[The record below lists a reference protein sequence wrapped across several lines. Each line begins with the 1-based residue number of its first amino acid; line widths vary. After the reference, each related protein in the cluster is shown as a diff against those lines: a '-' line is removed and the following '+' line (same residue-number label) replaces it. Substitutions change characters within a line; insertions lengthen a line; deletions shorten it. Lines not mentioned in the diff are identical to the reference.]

1 MEPTQT
7 TEQIVSTP
15 NSNTKKLAVLVLILA
30 IILGVLLMQKTKN
43 EAPER
48 VQNNKVAAPLT
59 AAQKESKQFT
69 DDINSATSFN
79 NESSLKE
86 IDKEFK

>member
-59 AAQKESKQFT
+59 AAQKESKLFT
-69 DDINSATSFN
+69 DDINSATSCN
-79 NESSLKE
+79 NASALKE
-86 IDKEFK
+86 IDKEF